1 MDFTPSKDAQL
12 FFKSRQYTTWEI
24 IKAYWQSSN
33 KVSAYLFSIA
43 VLLLSITMVGFDV
56 IFNYWY
62 NYFYNALQAYDMHAT
77 IRLLFIFTVLAGI
90 NIVIAVYRYYLSQF
104 FGLRWRRWLTEQ
116 LMGRWLE
123 KRGYYYLETF
133 DVKTDNPD
141 QRIQEDVSG
150 LVVNSIGL
158 VVGLVT
164 AITTFPAFVYILW
177 TLSGVLTLHLG
188 FLGTV
193 HIHGYLVWV
202 GLLYNL
208 IGTLI
213 TFKIG
218 RPLVNLNFE
227 QQQRE
232 ATFRFSA
239 IDLRS
244 HAEQV
249 AMYRGEHHQK
259 SILNFHFM
267 RVLENWYAIILRQK
281 LLLWFTGGFNQA
293 AVLLPLLVALPN
305 YFGKVFLLGGLM
317 QSIRAFASV
326 QESLAYLINAYTS
339 IAEWRATCQR
349 LTTFVNHLNEAEMK
363 AERFDHIVMTK
374 QSENDIAIKN
384 LVIKTPNDHVL
395 LGNIDEQ
402 FIHGNS
408 YVIKGES
415 GIGKSTF
422 IRAIAGVW
430 PFASGEVVFPDGKHI
445 MYLPQQPYMPIGTL
459 AEAILFPDKK
469 DPLLEK
475 RLVEV
480 LEDCHLEEFIPRL
493 HEVAHWSEQLSPGE
507 QQRIAFAR
515 VLLHKPDWVFLDE
528 STSML
533 DANNEAHLYHLL
545 QKRLP
550 NCSVVSV
557 GHHASVDAFHQHVLD
572 ITKYSHKTNH
582 HAEMLS

>member
-1 MDFTPSKDAQL
+1 MDLLPAGDSKPFL
-12 FFKSRQYTTWEI
+12 TSRPYSIWELIKS
-24 IKAYWQSSN
+24 YWQSEY
-33 KVSAYLFSIA
+33 KISAYLFSAA
-43 VLLLSITMVGFDV
+43 VLALTIILVCFDV
-56 IFNYWY
+56 VFNYWY
-62 NYFYNALQAYDMHAT
+62 NYFYNALQAYNMHSAL
-77 IRLLFIFTVLAGI
+77 RLLVVFTILAGI
-90 NIVIAVYRYYLSQF
+90 NIVVAVYRYYLSQM

-116 LMGRWLE
+116 LMGRWLA

-141 QRIQEDVSG
+141 QRIQEDVNG
-150 LVVNSIGL
+150 LVANSISL
-158 VVGLVT
+158 TVGLVS
-164 AITTFPAFVYILW
+164 AVTTFPAFVYILW
-177 TLSGVLTLHLG
+177 TLSGVLTLSLG
-188 FLGTV
+188 PLGVV

-218 RPLVNLNFE
+218 RPLIKLNFE

-249 AMYRGEHHQK
+249 ALYRGEDHQK
-259 SILNFHFM
+259 SILNVHFK

-281 LLLWFTGGFNQA
+281 LLLWFTGGFNQV

-305 YFGKVFLLGGLM
+305 YFSKVFLLGGLM
-317 QSIRAFASV
+317 QSLRAFGSV
-326 QESLAYLINAYTS
+326 QDSLSYLVNAYTS
-339 IAEWRATCQR
+339 IAEWKATCTR
-349 LTTFVNHLNEAEMK
+349 LTTFMDHLTEAEAK
-363 AERFDHIVMTK
+363 AEKADHLVIK
-374 QSENDIAIKN
+374 QQPENDINVKD
-384 LVIKTPNDHVL
+384 LVVKTPHDTVL
-395 LGNIDEQ
+395 LGTIQED
-402 FIHGNS
+402 FIHGHN

-415 GIGKSTF
+415 GLGKSTF

-430 PFASGEVVFPDGKHI
+430 PYASGEVSFPQNKHV

-469 DPLLEK
+469 DPELEK
-475 RLVEV
+475 HLESV
-480 LEDCHLEEFIPRL
+480 LKDCHLEDFIPRL
-493 HEVAHWSEQLSPGE
+493 NEVAHWSEQLSPGE

-515 VLLHKPDWVFLDE
+515 VLLHKPYWVFLDE

-533 DANNEAHLYHLL
+533 DMANEAHLYQLL

-550 NCSVVSV
+550 DCSIVSV
-557 GHHASVDAFHQHVLD
+557 GHHPSVDVFHQHV
-572 ITKYSHKTNH
+572 INMTKYSHKPV
-582 HAEMLS
+582 HAFS